1 MTSGMCEAAR
11 NHWSMTPL
19 SESEDK
25 FTDFGKKGLNR
36 IAPNFHVPGMSPSKK
51 AIKSKRPNRLILLVR
66 PAGFEPATYGLEV
79 RCSIQLSYRRNYI

>member
-11 NHWSMTPL
+11 NHWSMTSL

-51 AIKSKRPNRLILLVR
+51 AVKPK
-66 PAGFEPATYGLEV
+66 
-79 RCSIQLSYRRNYI
+79 